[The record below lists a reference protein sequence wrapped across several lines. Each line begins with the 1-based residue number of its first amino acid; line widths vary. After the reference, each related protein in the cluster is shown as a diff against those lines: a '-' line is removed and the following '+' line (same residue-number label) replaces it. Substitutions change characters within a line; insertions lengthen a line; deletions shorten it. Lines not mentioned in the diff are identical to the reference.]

1 MRVDSIQ
8 ISAVVIV
15 AILLWAPGAASAQAP
30 KPCETDQHREFDFW
44 VGDWEVTQP
53 DGTVAGTNRI
63 EKILNG
69 CVLKENWV
77 GASGMRGESYNIP
90 SAQNGGW
97 HQTWV
102 DTTGRLLQL
111 DGALR
116 EGKMVLGGETTGS
129 DGQKIRHEIVWT
141 PLDDGRVK
149 QHWRISRD
157 SGKTWNDAFVGL
169 YARKK

>member
-1 MRVDSIQ
+1 MKLDALGFTLAVAAAVLLPPAVPAQTANPCDS
-8 ISAVVIV
+8 
-15 AILLWAPGAASAQAP
+15 
-30 KPCETDQHREFDFW
+30 DQHRQFDFW
-44 VGDWEVTQP
+44 VGDWEVTGP

-77 GASGMRGESYNIP
+77 GGSGTRGESYNIY
-90 SAQNGGW
+90 SAQEAAW

-116 EGKMVLGGETTGS
+116 DGKMVLGGETTGQQ
-129 DGQKIRHEIVWT
+129 GGKIRHEIVWT
-141 PLDDGRVK
+141 PMDDGRVK

-157 SGKTWNDAFVGL
+157 DGKTWSDAFVGL